1 MREFLMRLLLCLAT
15 ALFVSC
21 GSSSDRDS
29 DLLSRGADNNV
40 KQRFP
45 LGPVVEVTP
54 GSTCQHPDE
63 IRYPS
68 RVPYCSRNVST
79 NLKND
84 IIAQYDRDFGFEI
97 REMSRQE
104 FKIDHYI
111 PLSIGG
117 SNDRTNLW
125 PQHRSV
131 YELTDPL
138 ESMVSELIIHDRIT
152 QKEAIQQI
160 QFAKNNLDQVSAVH
174 ARLEGMMD

>member
-1 MREFLMRLLLCLAT
+1 MRLLLCLAT

-21 GSSSDRDS
+21 GSASDRDS
-29 DLLSRGADNNV
+29 DLLTRGSDNNV

-45 LGPVVEVTP
+45 LGPIVSVTP
-54 GSTCQHPDE
+54 GSTCQRPDQ

-68 RVPYCSRNVST
+68 RVPYCERSVST
-79 NLKND
+79 SLKNE

-97 REMSRQE
+97 QEMDRHD

-117 SNDRTNLW
+117 SNERNNLW
-125 PQHRSV
+125 PQHRTV

-152 QKEAIQQI
+152 QKEAITQI
-160 QFAKNNLDQVSAVH
+160 QFAKNHLDEVSTVR